1 MKLTGKDID
10 ILCQYNFEHQFMVS
24 LISSDNINSI
34 KDAEKSL
41 DFMNEV
47 ENALKT
53 ASISELKKMEFIKF
67 INKGK
72 EILNADIERFK
83 KEK

>member
-1 MKLTGKDID
+1 MRLTGKDID
-10 ILCQYNFEHQFMVS
+10 IICHNNFEHQFMVS
-24 LISSDNINSI
+24 LISSDNVNSI

-41 DFMNEV
+41 DFINEV

-53 ASISELKKMEFIKF
+53 ASISESKKMEFSEY

-72 EILNADIERFK
+72 EILNAEIERFK
-83 KEK
+83 KEE

>member
-10 ILCQYNFEHQFMVS
+10 IICQHNFEYQFMVS

-34 KDAEKSL
+34 EDAEKSL
-41 DFMNEV
+41 DFLNEV

-53 ASISELKKMEFIKF
+53 ASISESKKTEFIKY
-67 INKGK
+67 IKKGK
-72 EILNADIERFK
+72 EILNADIENFK

>member
-10 ILCQYNFEHQFMVS
+10 IICQYNFEYQFMVS

-34 KDAEKSL
+34 EDAKKSL
-41 DFMNEV
+41 DFINEV

-53 ASISELKKMEFIKF
+53 ASISESKKMEFMKYIKQ
-67 INKGK
+67 GK
-72 EILNADIERFK
+72 EILNADIENFE

>member
-10 ILCQYNFEHQFMVS
+10 IICQHNFEYQFMVS

-41 DFMNEV
+41 DFINEV

-53 ASISELKKMEFIKF
+53 ASISESKKMEFRKYIKQ
-67 INKGK
+67 GR

-83 KEK
+83 KEE